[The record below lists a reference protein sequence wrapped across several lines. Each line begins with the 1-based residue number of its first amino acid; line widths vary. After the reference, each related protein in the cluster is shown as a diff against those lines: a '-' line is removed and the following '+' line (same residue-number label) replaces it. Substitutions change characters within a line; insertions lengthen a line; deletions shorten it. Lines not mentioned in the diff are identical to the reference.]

1 MYDPYNPYGYMF
13 PNHQASPMPYAPMG
27 TTQLPQQVPQ
37 QVPQNGSP
45 AVLQVA
51 TLNQVEQ
58 TQVPAGGKALVLVGN
73 APVIAMRVAD
83 SMGITTTD
91 YYHIEKFDPNASA
104 PVAGSDFITRA
115 ELQQALEQFA
125 MQLPQM
131 SAGAANEKE
140 AAKK

>member
-1 MYDPYNPYGYMF
+1 MYNPYNPYEYMF

-27 TTQLPQQVPQ
+27 AAQPPQQA
-37 QVPQNGSP
+37 PQNGSP

-104 PVAGSDFITRA
+104 PATGSDFVTRA
-115 ELQQALEQFA
+115 ELRQALEQFA
-125 MQLPQM
+125 MQLPQ
-131 SAGAANEKE
+131 APAEATNEKE